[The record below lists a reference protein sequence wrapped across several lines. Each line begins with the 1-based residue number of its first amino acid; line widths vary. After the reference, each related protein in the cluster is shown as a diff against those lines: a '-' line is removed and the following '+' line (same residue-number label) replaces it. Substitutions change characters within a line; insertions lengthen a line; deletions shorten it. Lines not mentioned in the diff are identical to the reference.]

1 MDDLDLDKYLDD
13 NNNGN
18 SVTYRIKEFNPENIA
33 PSTNKSGIDTQGG
46 SKTVIIG
53 KAGTGKSTII
63 TSLLYAKKHIF
74 PTGIVMSGSESSN
87 HYYSQ
92 FFPELFVYN
101 EYDEEVVKSVVKRQK
116 IAKEHLQNPW
126 SVLLIDDC
134 ADDPK
139 IFKKP
144 LQQNLFKVGR
154 HYKLWYILSLQYAVD
169 IPPAVRVNVD
179 NVFILREPSVKI
191 RKIIW
196 ENYASIIP
204 DFSTF
209 CRIMDGLSDNYTAM
223 VINNQTASNK
233 IEDCVFYYKSPHPD
247 TFKRFKFG
255 CIDYRK
261 FANARH
267 NTDYVE
273 NLFD

>member
-1 MDDLDLDKYLDD
+1 MDDLDLDRYL
-13 NNNGN
+13 NNNDNGN

-33 PSTNKSGIDTQGG
+33 PSTNKAGVDTQGG
-46 SKTVIIG
+46 SKTVVIG

-63 TSLLYAKKHIF
+63 TSLLYSKKHIF

-101 EYDEEVVKSVVKRQK
+101 EYDEDVIKSFVKRQK
-116 IAKEHLQNPW
+116 IAKEHLRNPW

-169 IPPAVRVNVD
+169 IPPAIRVNVD

-191 RKIIW
+191 RKVIW

-209 CRIMDGLSDNYTAM
+209 CKIMDGLSDNYTAM
-223 VINNQTASNK
+223 VINNQTASNR
-233 IEDCVFYYKSPHPD
+233 IEDCVFYYKSPHPN
-247 TFKRFKFG
+247 TFKKFRFG
-255 CIDYRK
+255 CKDYRK
-261 FANARH
+261 FARVRH
-267 NTDYVE
+267 NPDYVE
-273 NLFD
+273 SLFD